1 MKLNEKTYGDSPAA
15 IILVEKLNS
24 TNIKISKIG
33 IILSN
38 FNRTLHELEKIDS
51 RIGLGLAHS
60 SFKTFRESCKR
71 LPLPFSTYTANVL
84 DTNYKKWLLKQNWK
98 TPYNKRKK

>member
-1 MKLNEKTYGDSPAA
+1 MIDEKTFGDSPAA
-15 IILVEKLNS
+15 IVLAKQLNER
-24 TNIKISKIG
+24 NIKLPKINKL
-33 IILSN
+33 LSD

-60 SFKTFRESCKR
+60 SYKSFSEKCKT
-71 LPLPFSTYTANVL
+71 LPYPFATFTANVL
-84 DTNYKKWLLKQNWK
+84 DTNYKKWLKKQDWK